1 MGFDPAR
8 AGESAEDGP
17 EAVKMQALIQRCNTE
32 LEEMN
37 LIEQYQKDE
46 GYEPKLDLEHDA

>member
-1 MGFDPAR
+1 M
-8 AGESAEDGP
+8 GP
-17 EAVKMQALIQRCNTE
+17 ETVKMQALIGHCNTE

-46 GYEPKLDLEHDA
+46 RNEPRLDLEHNRHKA